1 MTASD
6 KNKGISGKNA
16 AAAGA
21 VALAGSVARMAH
33 AQGSGKI
40 KVGLLGCGGR
50 GNGAVRQNLNA
61 DPAVEVVALAD
72 LFESQVRKTRDR
84 LMAEDKYKGRIKV
97 DEDHLFWGFD
107 CHEKLAQCD
116 ADILLMATAPAF
128 RGRQM
133 MAAIKAGK
141 HVFTEKPVATDV
153 AGCRE
158 VMAASALAKEKGL
171 AIVCG
176 TQRRHESN
184 RVELMK
190 RIHDGQI
197 GELVGGQCYWYG
209 GGIWYRGYN
218 KGISEEDWKKRNSD
232 LPWHPSYQAAQSEL
246 EWQCYNWYHF
256 NWLSGDQICEQHIH
270 NIDIM
275 NWCFDG
281 PPVKFMSVGG
291 RAWRSYN
298 EKQIDPAKEVCRKY
312 NNGSEAEWEKY
323 NGDIWDHIYAEF
335 EYANGARCLSFSGH
349 SPGKGRGDEKIV
361 GTKGTSNCSNAIKGE
376 NPWKFSGKYV
386 KGMDQEH
393 IDLIQSIRSG
403 RPLNEGQRIA
413 ESTLTAIGARTAA
426 YTGRTFKWSWLLNSS
441 KQNLVPEQAQM
452 KPGRGIFHP
461 IATGRDTL
469 V

>member
-6 KNKGISGKNA
+6 KNKGISKTTA
-16 AAAGA
+16 TAA
-21 VALAGSVARMAH
+21 VATAASVAHVAH
-33 AQGSGKI
+33 ARASGKI

-50 GNGAVRQNLNA
+50 GNGAIRQNLNA
-61 DPAVEVVALAD
+61 DPAVEVIALAD
-72 LFESQVRKTRDR
+72 LFEGQVRRTRDR
-84 LMAEDKYKGRIKV
+84 LMQEEKYKGRIKI
-97 DEDHLFWGFD
+97 DDDHLFWGLD

-116 ADILLMATAPAF
+116 ADILCMATAPAF

-141 HVFTEKPVATDV
+141 HIFTEKPVATDV

-176 TQRRHESN
+176 TQRRHEFN

-190 RIHDGQI
+190 RIHDGQM

-209 GGIWYRGYN
+209 SGIWYRGNIPYE
-218 KGISEEDWKKRNSD
+218 G
-232 LPWHPSYQAAQSEL
+232 ASEL

-275 NWCFDG
+275 NWCFNG
-281 PPVKFMSVGG
+281 PPVKFMAVGG
-291 RAWRSYN
+291 RAWRSHN
-298 EKQIDPAKEVCRKY
+298 ESQIKGAKQVCRHY
-312 NNGSEAEWEKY
+312 NNDSEAGWEKY
-323 NGDIWDHIYAEF
+323 SGDIWDHIFAEF

-349 SPGKGRGDEKIV
+349 SPGKNRGDEKLV
-361 GTKGTSNCSNAIKGE
+361 GTRGTSNCNDRIEGE
-376 NPWKFSGKYV
+376 NAWRYEGKRV
-386 KGMDQEH
+386 NGMDQEH

-403 RPLNEGQRIA
+403 KPLNEGQRIA
-413 ESTLTAIGARTAA
+413 ESTLTAIGARIAA
-426 YTGRTFKWSWLLNSS
+426 FTGRTFSWKWLRNSS
-441 KQNLVPEQAQM
+441 KQSLVPAQEDLRAG
-452 KPGRGIFHP
+452 PGIFHK
-461 IATGRDTL
+461 IATGRDPL

>member
-1 MTASD
+1 MTASE
-6 KNKGISGKNA
+6 KNKSTSKKNA
-16 AAAGA
+16 TVAGA
-21 VALAGSVARMAH
+21 VALAGSMAHLAH

-50 GNGAVRQNLNA
+50 GNGAIRQNLNA
-61 DPAVEVVALAD
+61 DPAVEVIALAD
-72 LFESQVRKTRDR
+72 LFESQVCNTRDR
-84 LMAEDKYKGRIKV
+84 LMGEDKYKGRIKI
-97 DEDHLFWGFD
+97 DDAHLFWGFD

-116 ADILLMATAPAF
+116 ADILCMATAPAF

-176 TQRRHESN
+176 TQRRHEFS

-209 GGIWYRGYN
+209 GGIWFRGY
-218 KGISEEDWKKRNSD
+218 KEGM
-232 LPWHPSYQAAQSEL
+232 SEL

-275 NWCFDG
+275 NWCFNG

-298 EKQIDPAKEVCRKY
+298 EKQIEPAKEVCRKY
-312 NNGSEAEWEKY
+312 NDGSEANWEKY
-323 NGDIWDHIYAEF
+323 NGDIWDHIFAEF

-349 SPGKGRGDEKIV
+349 SPGKGRGNEKIV
-361 GTKGTSNCSNAIKGE
+361 GTKGTSNCSDRIEGE
-376 NPWKFSGKYV
+376 NAWKYSGKHV
-386 KGMDQEH
+386 NGMDQEH

-403 RPLNEGQRIA
+403 KPLNEGKRIA

-426 YTGRTFKWSWLLNSS
+426 YTGRTFSWKWLLNSS
-441 KQNLVPEQAQM
+441 KQDLVPKQSDLKA
-452 KPGRGIFHP
+452 GRGIFHP
-461 IATGRDTL
+461 IATGRDRL

>member
-6 KNKGISGKNA
+6 KNKGISKASATAIGA
-16 AAAGA
+16 AAM
-21 VALAGSVARMAH
+21 AGSISHVVHARA
-33 AQGSGKI
+33 SGKI

-61 DPAVEVVALAD
+61 DPAVEVIALAD

-84 LMAEDKYKGRIKV
+84 LMADDKYKGRIKI
-97 DEDHLFWGFD
+97 DDDHLFWGFD
-107 CHEKLAQCD
+107 CHEKLAQCE

-176 TQRRHESN
+176 TQRRHEPN
-184 RVELMK
+184 RVELMN

-209 GGIWYRGYN
+209 GGIWYRGYQE
-218 KGISEEDWKKRNSD
+218 GM
-232 LPWHPSYQAAQSEL
+232 SEL
-246 EWQCYNWYHF
+246 EWQCHNWYHF

-275 NWCFDG
+275 NWCFNG
-281 PPVKFMSVGG
+281 PPVKFMAVGG

-298 EKQIDPAKEVCRKY
+298 EKQIVPAKEVCRKY
-312 NNGSEAEWEKY
+312 NNGSEANWEKY

-349 SPGKGRGDEKIV
+349 SPGKGRGDEKVV
-361 GTKGTSNCSNAIKGE
+361 GTKGTSNCNNTISGD
-376 NPWKFSGKYV
+376 NPWKFSGKNV
-386 KGMDQEH
+386 NGMDQEH
-393 IDLIQSIRSG
+393 IDLIQSIRKG
-403 RPLNEGQRIA
+403 EPLNEGQRIA

-426 YTGRTFKWSWLLNSS
+426 FTGRSFKWSWLLNSS
-441 KQNLVPEQAQM
+441 KQDLVPEQADIM
-452 KPGRGIFHP
+452 AKAKAGRGVFNP

>member
-1 MTASD
+1 MIASD
-6 KNKGISGKNA
+6 KNKGISKKSA
-16 AAAGA
+16 TAAGA
-21 VALAGSVARMAH
+21 AALAGSISHVVH
-33 AQGSGKI
+33 AGLSGKI

-50 GNGAVRQNLNA
+50 GNDALRQNLNA
-61 DPAVEVVALAD
+61 DPAVEVIALAD
-72 LFESQVRKTRDR
+72 LFESKVRSARDR
-84 LMAEDKYKGRIKV
+84 LMKEDKYKGRIKI
-97 DEDHLFWGFD
+97 DDDHLFWGFD

-176 TQRRHESN
+176 TQRRHEFN

-209 GGIWYRGYN
+209 GGIWYRGYQE
-218 KGISEEDWKKRNSD
+218 GM
-232 LPWHPSYQAAQSEL
+232 SEL
-246 EWQCYNWYHF
+246 EWQCNNWYHF

-270 NIDIM
+270 NIDVM

-281 PPVKFMSVGG
+281 PPVKFMAVGG

-298 EKQIDPAKEVCRKY
+298 EQQIVPAKEVCRKY
-312 NNGSEAEWEKY
+312 NNGSEANWEKY

-349 SPGKGRGDEKIV
+349 SPGKERGDEKIV
-361 GTKGTSNCSNAIKGE
+361 GTKGTSNCNNSISGE
-376 NPWKFSGKYV
+376 NPWKFSGKNV
-386 KGMDQEH
+386 NGMDQEH

-403 RPLNEGQRIA
+403 NPLNEGQRIA

-426 YTGRTFKWSWLLNSS
+426 FTGRTFSWKWLYNSS
-441 KQNLVPEQAQM
+441 KQKLVPEQADL
-452 KPGRGIFHP
+452 KAGRGIFNP